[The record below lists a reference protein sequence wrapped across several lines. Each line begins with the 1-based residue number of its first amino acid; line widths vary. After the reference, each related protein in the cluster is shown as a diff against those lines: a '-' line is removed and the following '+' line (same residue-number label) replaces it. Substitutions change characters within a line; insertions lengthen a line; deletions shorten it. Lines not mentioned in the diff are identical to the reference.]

1 MSGPMFQQRHY
12 EAVAKQMRALKAS
25 AMVTV
30 TEDTKKLWDMNVDLF
45 SRMFW
50 NDNDKF
56 KPAKFRAACGME
68 D

>member
-1 MSGPMFQQRHY
+1 MSMFQQRHY
-12 EAVAKQMRALKAS
+12 EAVAKQMRELKTA

-30 TEDTKKLWDMNVDLF
+30 TDETMCVWDFMVDRLAA
-45 SRMFW
+45 MFW